1 MAPAVL
7 PLPWRARAHQLAQ
20 DEAEVEGSHVDQLP
34 LQNVVVAA
42 QVGAPHAT
50 RVVTVRK
57 ATFQQLA
64 APPQ

>member
-1 MAPAVL
+1 M
-7 PLPWRARAHQLAQ
+7 
-20 DEAEVEGSHVDQLP
+20 DQLP
-34 LQNVVVAA
+34 LQNVVVSA

-50 RVVTVRK
+50 RVVAVRK